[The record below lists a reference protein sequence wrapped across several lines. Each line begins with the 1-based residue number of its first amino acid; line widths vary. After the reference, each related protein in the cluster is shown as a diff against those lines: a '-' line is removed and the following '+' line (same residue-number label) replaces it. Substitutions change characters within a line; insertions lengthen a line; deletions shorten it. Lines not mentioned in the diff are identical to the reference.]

1 RFRQWWL
8 AMWLVLVTH
17 PLLDTMTVY
26 GTQLLMPFTDHPFA
40 IGSVFIIDLAY
51 TLPLIVGVVAALRLK
66 NARGF
71 KWNAVGL
78 VLSTLYLVWGVVAQ
92 HHVERIARHSLVE
105 QGINAKALLVTPAP
119 FNTVLWRLV
128 AIAPDQ
134 YL

>member
-1 RFRQWWL
+1 
-8 AMWLVLVTH
+8 
-17 PLLDTMTVY
+17 
-26 GTQLLMPFTDHPFA
+26 
-40 IGSVFIIDLAY
+40 IIDLAY

-134 YL
+134 YLEGYYSLLDEQPTVTWAAYPRDPALVERFGTNVSVA